1 MFGSNSQSLK
11 SVPSQQKLSERLKRH
26 CATKVAK
33 LMYSYM
39 RHQVDSPF
47 DTVVHGELWAY
58 SLDAFRAEAED
69 LDLTQHTD
77 PILAGRPAFCQKLRK
92 NKMTYLNRTCFKHLT
107 SVRQV
112 DIKVM
117 IGRDE
122 VGEREEQNS
131 EQSDC
136 QF

>member
-26 CATKVAK
+26 CATEGAK

-92 NKMTYLNRTCFKHLT
+92 NKMTNLKRTGQVYSYFARAAKSMVAWKHAKGGT
-107 SVRQV
+107 R
-112 DIKVM
+112 
-117 IGRDE
+117 RTAP
-122 VGEREEQNS
+122 
-131 EQSDC
+131 
-136 QF
+136 